1 MSFDVI
7 VILICLI
14 SIIVPIFSETRMR
27 VPSERTTLSR
37 GDMRKAKGNAMHSI
51 IIKAT

>member
-1 MSFDVI
+1 MSFEVI

-14 SIIVPIFSETRMR
+14 SIMVPIFSETRMR

-37 GDMRKAKGNAMHSI
+37 GDMRKASGKAMHSM